1 MHSPTPCLQALQC
14 LRHLPLHWIIT
25 PLLGF
30 DPENQAAH
38 WQFLCCYWK
47 HIMSQKIVFSI
58 KQFLHAGCSLFS
70 ILQVRTDCSHWQG
83 LDVGDFLDANVLS
96 NNAKLDSV

>member
-1 MHSPTPCLQALQC
+1 
-14 LRHLPLHWIIT
+14 
-25 PLLGF
+25 
-30 DPENQAAH
+30 
-38 WQFLCCYWK
+38 
-47 HIMSQKIVFSI
+47 MSQKIVFSI

-96 NNAKLDSV
+96 TNAKLDSV